1 MTQFKSEF
9 LNQLDRHLGKH
20 PEKEQILF
28 EYESHIA
35 ELLDELDYKKE
46 TTADMMSELY
56 RRLGSPEEIAES
68 WREEL
73 SVTPKKTQWLFIIAN
88 LVFFIGG
95 SALTLI
101 HNLYDAGWVDFIWNS
116 LTSIPSVIIMLYLIF
131 WALLGYEIGKGF
143 GHKGR
148 SLMKRTFV
156 LSILP
161 NILLMNLTLFNVIP
175 HGWFQPLL
183 SPSFIIKCI
192 LFTAL
197 LYPICWAG
205 YRWGKKA
212 SI

>member
-1 MTQFKSEF
+1 MTQYKTEF
-9 LNQLDRHLGKH
+9 LNRLDMHLGKH
-20 PEKEQILF
+20 PEKEQILS
-28 EYESHIA
+28 EYECHIA
-35 ELLDELDYKKE
+35 ELLEELDYKKE
-46 TTADMMSELY
+46 AVADMMPELY
-56 RRLGSPEEIAES
+56 KRLGTPEEIAES

-73 SVTPKKTQWLFIIAN
+73 SVTPKKTQWLFIMAN

-95 SALTLI
+95 SALTII
-101 HNLYDAGWVDFIWNS
+101 HNLSDSRWVDFIWNS
-116 LTSIPSVIIMLYLIF
+116 LTSIPSVIIILYLIF

-148 SLMKRTFV
+148 SLMKKTFV

-161 NILLMNLTLFNVIP
+161 NILLMNLTLFNIIP

-183 SPSFIIKCI
+183 NPSFITKCI

-205 YRWGKKA
+205 YKWGKKA
-212 SI
+212 SV